1 MHTTEETNE
10 FNNYQ
15 QALAAINAL
24 VTDLNSI
31 RDQIKNC
38 QEDDQ
43 KTKLKNQLFKQ
54 KNKFMQMKSTID
66 ARFINE
72 KSEQHRDEY
81 DRMTQTQQSLGDAEN
96 HTDRLN
102 ASKQHAEE
110 RIKQELGM
118 HHILPTRPEELHKII
133 LIYVAIF
140 KIYFA
145 SSKQQ
150 KCDELIK
157 ELQDENTRVAA
168 LKKAKT
174 FFNEESI
181 KGAVQGI
188 EQLIHTTFDRFH
200 AGALIK
206 TMSRFIS
213 YPFADFLLVTGLSDC
228 FLPSDESQSRSAPA
242 Y

>member
-1 MHTTEETNE
+1 MSEEQHSEYVNM
-10 FNNYQ
+10 
-15 QALAAINAL
+15 
-24 VTDLNSI
+24 
-31 RDQIKNC
+31 
-38 QEDDQ
+38 
-43 KTKLKNQLFKQ
+43 KQ
-54 KNKFMQMKSTID
+54 KN
-66 ARFINE
+66 
-72 KSEQHRDEY
+72 
-81 DRMTQTQQSLGDAEN
+81 QSLDY
-96 HTDRLN
+96 TDGLK
-102 ASKQHAEE
+102 ASKQNAEE

-118 HHILPTRPEELHKII
+118 HHILPTRPEELHKVI

-145 SSKQQ
+145 SSQQQ

-157 ELQDENTRVAA
+157 ELQDETTRAAA

-213 YPFADFLLVTGLSDC
+213 YPFADFVLVTGLSDC
-228 FLPSDESQSRSAPA
+228 FLPSDESQSRLAPA
-242 Y
+242 N